1 LLARAL
7 TARLRRSSSS
17 VDFVQQAGLR
27 PLRTRARPSSAALP
41 SRRRYPSPVF
51 GARRTAPLGVPGNER
66 PRGVVASSRQMPRE
80 APEIRLIRETLEG
93 VLHPATASSVL
104 FDALQ
109 EAGGVPGSPEDV
121 QALVRGPLTRR
132 LVERL
137 GEETTQSLLDQLE
150 LMLRAIVAA
159 PKVRKRP
166 SRHEDATR
174 SVELSSETLPVY
186 VLASSRAFAD
196 KLAAALGPNIMSAV
210 LVTDDAMLAD
220 RLETVAPAFVLLD
233 ASDFPAIDPGA
244 LATRLAG
251 VATDVVKAVWGA
263 DLPYGMAALAA
274 AQEQGLAL
282 TPFDRREGIEPL
294 MDMIRSRRG

>member
-1 LLARAL
+1 
-7 TARLRRSSSS
+7 
-17 VDFVQQAGLR
+17 
-27 PLRTRARPSSAALP
+27 
-41 SRRRYPSPVF
+41 
-51 GARRTAPLGVPGNER
+51 
-66 PRGVVASSRQMPRE
+66 MPRE
-80 APEIRLIRETLEG
+80 APEIRLIRETVEG
-93 VLHPATASSVL
+93 VLHPATAASVL

-121 QALVRGPLTRR
+121 LALVRGPLTRR

-166 SRHEDATR
+166 SRHEDTTR

-196 KLAAALGPNIMSAV
+196 KLAAALGPHIMSAV